1 MGATRAEVREDVR
14 AALQAVWGHDIGN
27 NWAGLIQANPVANA
41 IEDAGNAAGGIISLP
56 HFYGKEEEDVNDW
69 VRQFETA
76 FTAIGKAAGVN
87 GARQAAMAATCL
99 KGAAAQWY
107 NEKKEA
113 NNGHLVKL
121 TNQLSGQRRPSNNN
135 RQGQPLRVCYKCQQ
149 PGHYAR
155 ECRVNNGQANYRR
168 PSNQNYNKGSNN
180 YNGRSNNYNRQPNY
194 QNNNRGFNTMEF
206 DNYNDYNDQYE
217 YDGQDYQDDYDQEYN
232 YDISPEQ
239 RKIYYDGMRRYPQVD

>member
-1 MGATRAEVREDVR
+1 MGATRAEVREDFR
-14 AALQAVWGHDIGN
+14 AALLAATGHDIGG
-27 NWAGLIQANPVANA
+27 NWAGLVAANPLANA
-41 IEDAGNAAGGIISLP
+41 IEDAGNVAGGIISMP
-56 HFYGKEEEDVNDW
+56 QFYGKEEEDVNDW
-69 VRQFETA
+69 VRQFEIA

-99 KGAAAQWY
+99 KGAAAQC
-107 NEKKEA
+107 
-113 NNGHLVKL
+113 
-121 TNQLSGQRRPSNNN
+121 GQRRPPNNN
-135 RQGQPLRVCYKCQQ
+135 RQGQPLRACYKCQQ

-168 PSNQNYNKGSNN
+168 PNNQNYNKGPNN

-206 DNYNDYNDQYE
+206 DNYNDYNDQYD
-217 YDGQDYQDDYDQEYN
+217 YDGQVYQDDYDQEYN